1 MILIPG
7 GVFSMG
13 REAKAARPDER
24 PVHQVKVDPPLM
36 DATEV
41 TNQEFSRFTKPHTM
55 SLQPR
60 KHHEWRMPW
69 LNYSRVLRHQI
80 LTY

>member
-41 TNQEFSRFTKPHTM
+41 TNQEFECDH
-55 SLQPR
+55 
-60 KHHEWRMPW
+60 
-69 LNYSRVLRHQI
+69 VI
-80 LTY
+80 